1 MHVYLGS
8 KELEEKAQVTN
19 SRKISPVNLSKE
31 KELDFASNMSKIS
44 AWLLLNIV
52 TKCYAFELAL
62 DDCNTTKSETSL
74 GCFLALLSNFL
85 CIGSSCS
92 VSQGQSF

>member
-1 MHVYLGS
+1 M
-8 KELEEKAQVTN
+8 
-19 SRKISPVNLSKE
+19 NLSKE

-52 TKCYAFELAL
+52 TKRYAFELAL

-74 GCFLALLSNFL
+74 GCFCLTFFALALLVVYLKAKAFSRSL
-85 CIGSSCS
+85 ALM
-92 VSQGQSF
+92 